1 MDQPRLRAR
10 LERAIPALLAV
21 AVVLVVGF
29 GGWSILHAQRGEL
42 AHDPNWKPVLGAPE
56 AVRETVHV
64 HECRDAKGRT
74 LYAADGCAAG
84 ESVARE
90 LDATSVSLAP
100 AAPGPSAAARAPA
113 ASASSAGST
122 ANTGR

>member
-1 MDQPRLRAR
+1 MDQPRLQAR

-29 GGWSILHAQRGEL
+29 GGWSILRAQRGEL

-64 HECRDAKGRT
+64 HECRDANGRT

-84 ESVARE
+84 ASVARE

-100 AAPGPSAAARAPA
+100 ASAPAPA
-113 ASASSAGST
+113 ASANSAGST